1 VPRKKKNEQTPDS
14 DDSERDLDE
23 EVDPKQQPQKPDDEL
38 DSALA
43 ALVGLSG
50 ALPESIRGQ
59 PGMQPDDEVDN
70 SSDDESDLELD
81 AEQDTTASIP
91 PIPHKAGPLV
101 LPKSYEIE
109 FRTRVRFPA
118 PEILA
123 AATQIG
129 ERVAAL
135 EADLV
140 AIKDLVTFV
149 QDRIARGFDISESSS
164 AMFASGEG
172 ETTLDVTAPKKTE
185 PGEKKEVVE
194 ELDDVFLTLL

>member
-1 VPRKKKNEQTPDS
+1 VPKKKKSEQISDS
-14 DDSERDLDE
+14 DDSSSEAE
-23 EVDPKQQPQKPDDEL
+23 KSVDEL
-38 DSALA
+38 DSALV
-43 ALVGLSG
+43 ALVGLSNT
-50 ALPESIRGQ
+50 LPGGSGGQ
-59 PGMQPDDEVDN
+59 PGMQPDDDDDDI
-70 SSDDESDLELD
+70 SDDESDLDLD
-81 AEQDTTASIP
+81 AERGTTVSVP
-91 PIPHKAGPLV
+91 PIPPRTGPLV

-140 AIKDLVTFV
+140 AIKDLVAFV
-149 QDRIARGFDISESSS
+149 QDRIARGFDVSESSS

-172 ETTLDVTAPKKTE
+172 EATLDVTAPKKVET
-185 PGEKKEVVE
+185 GEKKEVVE